1 MRKEE
6 RRGFSSPDFSA
17 GRQNIA
23 QHGRSS
29 RQHGKGIG
37 VRVGGGCA
45 RNDCRCARAG
55 ETLTANRLN
64 GRFQSGLTKFT

>member
-1 MRKEE
+1 MNLALQTSLL
-6 RRGFSSPDFSA
+6 GV
-17 GRQNIA
+17 NIA

-55 ETLTANRLN
+55 ETLI
-64 GRFQSGLTKFT
+64 